1 VLSLLL
7 VLSCIPS
14 ASYRVGQNTVDGAL
28 DELSSEEAAARLQLL
43 LQDPELAA
51 AANRLGASLVDGAL
65 EGLSD
70 EERQAVLKQRSEAFV
85 NELSPVLAA
94 AIGDEIGPAARAQM
108 AIAVQEAIQRLA
120 QEDTRADLRVVAQD
134 LTRAIVSSLSPALG
148 EGFKRDAGPAIQVV
162 LEQNVGPAIETLL
175 QESIGPSLDAELEP
189 RVDSLVRTGTQ
200 AFTEEL
206 TASLN
211 GELGDALDSKRDE
224 TGDQFEAYFRSALV
238 GLAALGGLLLAMGA
252 AFRRRDGVAR
262 DRKRALELVTA
273 AIKQQELA
281 DPERGKEL
289 AQCVR
294 DQGRDTQGGRYL
306 SEFLDERKHLK
317 VPLRDR
323 EDPPDEG
330 S

>member
-1 VLSLLL
+1 MLSLLL
-7 VLSCIPS
+7 ALSCIPS

-28 DELSSEEAAARLQLL
+28 DELSSEEAAARLQQL
-43 LQDPELAA
+43 LQDPELSA
-51 AANRLGASLVDGAL
+51 AANRLGASLLEGAL

-70 EERQAVLKQRSEAFV
+70 EEQQAVLQQRSEAFV
-85 NELSPVLAA
+85 NQLSPVLAA
-94 AIGDEIGPAARAQM
+94 AIGQEIGPAARAQM
-108 AIAVQEAIQRLA
+108 TIAVQESIQRLA
-120 QEDTRADLRVVAQD
+120 QEDTRADLRVVSQD

-211 GELGDALDSKRDE
+211 GELGDALDAKRDE
-224 TGDQFEAYFRSALV
+224 TGDSFKAYFQSALV
-238 GLAALGGLLLAMGA
+238 GLGALGALLLAMAA
-252 AFRRRDGVAR
+252 AFRQRDGVAR

-281 DPERGKEL
+281 DPARGKEL
-289 AQCVR
+289 AKCVR
-294 DQGRDTQGGRYL
+294 DQGRDTEGGRYL
-306 SEFLDERKHLK
+306 SRFLDERKHLK

-323 EDPPDEG
+323 EDEPE
-330 S
+330 